1 MNCRILFAVASVVVT
16 SVSCYGYGQ
25 RRQSVNDHLEA
36 QANREFED
44 PRLDFQIGHFL
55 PSQRLTD
62 YGFNP
67 EYSDVNE
74 NEGNN
79 GKFEI
84 PWEDEETGDVGD
96 SWKTPFWRHFKT
108 NEIHDFPHHCHH
120 SPEFHRTHSPTFP
133 WQDRPQAL
141 KPSIISAT
149 PTTESTTTTTMQS
162 KVPNI
167 DIRLGAS
174 SENDAE

>member
-96 SWKTPFWRHFKT
+96 SWKTPSGGISKLMKFMISHIIVITAQSFTALTRQLFLGKT
-108 NEIHDFPHHCHH
+108 DH
-120 SPEFHRTHSPTFP
+120 
-133 WQDRPQAL
+133 
-141 KPSIISAT
+141 KP
-149 PTTESTTTTTMQS
+149 
-162 KVPNI
+162 
-167 DIRLGAS
+167 
-174 SENDAE
+174 

>member
-25 RRQSVNDHLEA
+25 RRQSGKWTICGKIGLNVCVFPLVNDHLEA

-96 SWKTPFWRHFKT
+96 SWKTPSGGISKLMKFMISHIIVITAQSFTALTRQLFLGKT
-108 NEIHDFPHHCHH
+108 DH
-120 SPEFHRTHSPTFP
+120 
-133 WQDRPQAL
+133 
-141 KPSIISAT
+141 KP
-149 PTTESTTTTTMQS
+149 
-162 KVPNI
+162 
-167 DIRLGAS
+167 
-174 SENDAE
+174 